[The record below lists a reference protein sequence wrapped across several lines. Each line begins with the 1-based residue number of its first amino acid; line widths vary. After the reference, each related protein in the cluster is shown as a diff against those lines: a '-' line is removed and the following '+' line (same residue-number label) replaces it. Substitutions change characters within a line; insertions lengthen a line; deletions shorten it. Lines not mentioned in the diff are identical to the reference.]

1 MGHLLQHHSFFDKGY
16 LIITLSFIS
25 FVVVASEIEIPHL
38 LQRGNAEAGADLV
51 ATCAACH
58 GAAGQSINSDWPNL
72 AGQNQRYLAD
82 QLEYFQQSQR
92 ESPLMEVVIP
102 YLKTLSDKQLLDIAA
117 FYNSQPLIIGRAKNN
132 QELLA
137 LGESLYRAGD
147 LKRGIPACTACHSVN
162 GAGNDQ
168 AGFPGVAGQQR
179 NYLITTLKEYRDL
192 QRDAGDYALVM
203 QSISQNLKDKDIE
216 ALANYMHGLYQQ

>member
-1 MGHLLQHHSFFDKGY
+1 MFKTY
-16 LIITLSFIS
+16 LIIALSFIS

-38 LQRGNAEAGADLV
+38 LQKGNAEAGADLV

-82 QLEYFQQSQR
+82 QLKYYQQSQR
-92 ESPLMEVVIP
+92 ESPLMGAVIP

-117 FYNSQPLIIGRAKNN
+117 FYNSQPLVIGRAKNN

-203 QSISQNLKDKDIE
+203 QAVSQNLKDKDIE
-216 ALANYMHGLYQQ
+216 ALANYMHGVYQQ

>member
-1 MGHLLQHHSFFDKGY
+1 MG
-16 LIITLSFIS
+16 
-25 FVVVASEIEIPHL
+25 A
-38 LQRGNAEAGADLV
+38 
-51 ATCAACH
+51 
-58 GAAGQSINSDWPNL
+58 
-72 AGQNQRYLAD
+72 
-82 QLEYFQQSQR
+82 
-92 ESPLMEVVIP
+92 VIP

-137 LGESLYRAGD
+137 LGESLY
-147 LKRGIPACTACHSVN
+147 KRGIPACTACHSVN

-203 QSISQNLKDKDIE
+203 QAVSQNLKDKDIE
-216 ALANYMHGLYQQ
+216 ALANYMHGVYQQ